1 MVLKN
6 VLQWLFSNQ
15 AASSQDNFE
24 LFTTKFSYLLNRV
37 FLKIFKPKTL
47 SENLN
52 CYFSHPIVI
61 KNKHGFLAN
70 VNDGFSLITF
80 TRDHEPQAIERI
92 ELENNSVFLD
102 VGSSLGFYS
111 LFAAKNCPNGQV
123 ISIEPDEDL
132 YEKILENLKINN
144 FDNVKCINCAVSDVD
159 RTKIKLFK
167 GMNSTIFGSGDNF
180 SLVESRTIDSI
191 VSEFQ
196 LSHIHWMKIDVE
208 SAEVMVLKGAKKT
221 LELTKNVIL
230 EIHSTKNGKECLEI
244 LENNGFT
251 IEIIK
256 KSFHNQETPIKILE
270 EMEDVEGNIR
280 YYPIILAKNKKI

>member
-24 LFTTKFSYLLNRV
+24 LFITKFSYLMNRV

-47 SENLN
+47 SENLK
-52 CYFSHPIVI
+52 CYLSHPIVI
-61 KNKHGFLAN
+61 KNKHDFLAN

-80 TRDHEPQAIERI
+80 TRDHEPQVIERI

-111 LFAAKNCPNGQV
+111 LFAAKNCSNGLV
-123 ISIEPDEDL
+123 ISIEPDKDL

-180 SLVESRTIDSI
+180 SLVESRTLDSI
-191 VSEFQ
+191 VSDFK
-196 LSHIHWMKIDVE
+196 LLKIDWLKIDVE
-208 SAEVMVLKGAKKT
+208 SAELMVLEGATKT
-221 LELTKNVIL
+221 LSITKNIIL
-230 EIHSTKNGKECLEI
+230 EIHSKKNGQECLKI
-244 LENNGFT
+244 LENQGFS

-256 KSFHNQETPIKILE
+256 KLEGNQEKPLDILKQ
-270 EMEDVEGNIR
+270 MEDKKGKAR
-280 YYPIILAKNKKI
+280 YYPLFIARK